1 MSVRHRSLPLYCV
14 IGADALSRAGNA
26 MTTIAIPLIVLN
38 QGYSAAEVGL
48 SSAAAS
54 LPIVIGA
61 LAGGSFA
68 DRVGYRTTSV
78 ISDAASGVTVLALGL
93 LAQFRMLPLWALLA
107 LVFLSN
113 LMDAPGSGARAS
125 QIPDLTRLAGVPLTR
140 STGIRSTIGRL
151 ATMLGSAAAG
161 VVVSLASP
169 DMALYINAVCFL
181 VSIAVTLLMV
191 PSDAALRREEV
202 RGTTA
207 PVSSDGM
214 SLRDFFA
221 GAAFIVRTPLVRAI
235 VMMVVLTNLLDSA
248 TMNVLWA
255 LYARTV
261 SSDGAW
267 YGVMTALFAAG
278 ALTGAACYG
287 AFGRR
292 YSSRWVFLLMFACAC
307 LPPCCC
313 MATQIPFPVVLAVIA
328 IAGLSAGS
336 INPMI
341 DTILYALIPG
351 DIRART
357 LGALT
362 AAVTAGMPFGSV
374 LAGYLGQSM
383 PLPMAFAIIGGC
395 YAGVFALTGFGRHWR
410 KFNESFRH
418 ATEV

>member
-1 MSVRHRSLPLYCV
+1 MSSHHRSLPLYCV

-151 ATMLGSAAAG
+151 ATMLSSAAAS

-181 VSIAVTLLMV
+181 ISIAVTLLMV
-191 PSDAALRREEV
+191 PSDAALWREGV

-207 PVSSDGM
+207 PVSDGM

-235 VMMVVLTNLLDSA
+235 VIMVVLTNLLDSA
-248 TMNVLWA
+248 AMNVLWA

-292 YSSRWVFLLMFACAC
+292 YSSRWVFLLMFVCAC

-313 MATQIPFPVVLAVIA
+313 MAAQIPFPVVLVVIA

-383 PLPMAFAIIGGC
+383 TLPMAFAIIGGC

>member
-1 MSVRHRSLPLYCV
+1 M

-68 DRVGYRTTSV
+68 DRIGYRTTSV
-78 ISDAASGVTVLALGL
+78 ISDAASGVTVLVLGL
-93 LAQFRMLPLWALLA
+93 LAQLHMLPLWALLA

-125 QIPDLTRLAGVPLTR
+125 QIPDLTRLADVPLTR
-140 STGIRSTIGRL
+140 STGIRSTLGRL

-161 VVVSLASP
+161 VVVSLTSP

-181 VSIAVTLLMV
+181 ISIAVTMLMV
-191 PSDAALRREEV
+191 PSDAALRQEGV
-202 RGTTA
+202 RDTIA
-207 PVSSDGM
+207 PVSDGM

-221 GAAFIVRTPLVRAI
+221 GAAFIAHTPLVRAI
-235 VMMVVLTNLLDSA
+235 VIMVVLTNLLDSA
-248 TMNVLWA
+248 AMNVLWA

-267 YGVMTALFAAG
+267 YGVMTA
-278 ALTGAACYG
+278 
-287 AFGRR
+287 
-292 YSSRWVFLLMFACAC
+292 
-307 LPPCCC
+307 
-313 MATQIPFPVVLAVIA
+313 ILA
-328 IAGLSAGS
+328 
-336 INPMI
+336 
-341 DTILYALIPG
+341 
-351 DIRART
+351 
-357 LGALT
+357 
-362 AAVTAGMPFGSV
+362 AGMPFGSV
-374 LAGYLGQSM
+374 MAGYLGQSM
-383 PLPMAFAIIGGC
+383 PLPLAFAIIGGC
-395 YAGVFALTGFGRHWR
+395 YAGVFVLTGFGRHWR
-410 KFNESFRH
+410 RFDESFRH

>member
-1 MSVRHRSLPLYCV
+1 MSGHHRSLPLYCV

-68 DRVGYRTTSV
+68 DRIGYRTTSV
-78 ISDAASGVTVLALGL
+78 ISDAASVVTVLVLGL
-93 LAQFRMLPLWALLA
+93 LAQLHMLPLWALLT

-140 STGIRSTIGRL
+140 STGIRSTLGRL

-181 VSIAVTLLMV
+181 ISIAVTMLMV
-191 PSDAALRREEV
+191 PSDAALRQEGV
-202 RGTTA
+202 RGATA
-207 PVSSDGM
+207 PVSDGM

-235 VMMVVLTNLLDSA
+235 VIMVVLTNLLDSA
-248 TMNVLWA
+248 AMNVLWA

-267 YGVMTALFAAG
+267 YGVMTAIFAAG

-292 YSSRWVFLLMFACAC
+292 YSSRWVFLLMFVCAC

-313 MATQIPFPVVLAVIA
+313 MAAQIPFPMVLAVIA
-328 IAGLSAGS
+328 VAGLSAGS

-351 DIRART
+351 AIRART

-374 LAGYLGQSM
+374 LAGYLGQAM
-383 PLPMAFAIIGGC
+383 PLPLAFAIIGGC
-395 YAGVFALTGFGRHWR
+395 YVGVFALTGFGRHWR

>member
-1 MSVRHRSLPLYCV
+1 MSSHHRSLPLYC
-14 IGADALSRAGNA
+14 
-26 MTTIAIPLIVLN
+26 
-38 QGYSAAEVGL
+38 
-48 SSAAAS
+48 
-54 LPIVIGA
+54 VIGA

-151 ATMLGSAAAG
+151 ATMLSSAAAG

-181 VSIAVTLLMV
+181 ISIAVTLLMV
-191 PSDAALRREEV
+191 PSDAALWREGV

-207 PVSSDGM
+207 PVSDGM

-235 VMMVVLTNLLDSA
+235 VIMVVLTNLLDSA
-248 TMNVLWA
+248 AMNVLWA

-292 YSSRWVFLLMFACAC
+292 YSSRWVFLLMFVCAC

-313 MATQIPFPVVLAVIA
+313 MAAQIPFPVVLVVIA

>member
-1 MSVRHRSLPLYCV
+1 MSGHHRSLPLYCV

-68 DRVGYRTTSV
+68 DRIGYRTTSV
-78 ISDAASGVTVLALGL
+78 ISDAASGVTVLVLGL
-93 LAQFRMLPLWALLA
+93 LAQLHMLPLWALLA

-140 STGIRSTIGRL
+140 STGIRSTLGRL

-161 VVVSLASP
+161 VVVSLTSP
-169 DMALYINAVCFL
+169 DVALYINAVCFL
-181 VSIAVTLLMV
+181 ISIAVTMLMV
-191 PSDAALRREEV
+191 PSDAALRQEGV
-202 RGTTA
+202 RDTIA
-207 PVSSDGM
+207 PVSDGM

-221 GAAFIVRTPLVRAI
+221 GAAFIAHTPL
-235 VMMVVLTNLLDSA
+235 
-248 TMNVLWA
+248 
-255 LYARTV
+255 
-261 SSDGAW
+261 
-267 YGVMTALFAAG
+267 
-278 ALTGAACYG
+278 
-287 AFGRR
+287 
-292 YSSRWVFLLMFACAC
+292 
-307 LPPCCC
+307 
-313 MATQIPFPVVLAVIA
+313 VLAVIA

>member
-1 MSVRHRSLPLYCV
+1 MSSHHRSLPLYCV

-61 LAGGSFA
+61 LTGGSFA

-151 ATMLGSAAAG
+151 ATMLSSAAAS

-181 VSIAVTLLMV
+181 ISIAVTLLMV
-191 PSDAALRREEV
+191 PSDAALWREGV

-207 PVSSDGM
+207 PVSDGM

-235 VMMVVLTNLLDSA
+235 VIMVVLTNLLDSA
-248 TMNVLWA
+248 AMNVLWA

-292 YSSRWVFLLMFACAC
+292 YSSRWVFLLMFVCAC

-313 MATQIPFPVVLAVIA
+313 MAAQIPFPVVLVVIA

-383 PLPMAFAIIGGC
+383 TLPMAFAIIGGC

>member
-1 MSVRHRSLPLYCV
+1 
-14 IGADALSRAGNA
+14 
-26 MTTIAIPLIVLN
+26 
-38 QGYSAAEVGL
+38 
-48 SSAAAS
+48 
-54 LPIVIGA
+54 
-61 LAGGSFA
+61 
-68 DRVGYRTTSV
+68 
-78 ISDAASGVTVLALGL
+78 
-93 LAQFRMLPLWALLA
+93 
-107 LVFLSN
+107 
-113 LMDAPGSGARAS
+113 
-125 QIPDLTRLAGVPLTR
+125 
-140 STGIRSTIGRL
+140 
-151 ATMLGSAAAG
+151 
-161 VVVSLASP
+161 
-169 DMALYINAVCFL
+169 MALYINAVCFL
-181 VSIAVTLLMV
+181 ISIAVTLLMV
-191 PSDAALRREEV
+191 PSDAALWREGV

-207 PVSSDGM
+207 PVSDGM

-235 VMMVVLTNLLDSA
+235 VIMVVLTNLLDSA
-248 TMNVLWA
+248 AMNVLWA

-292 YSSRWVFLLMFACAC
+292 YSSRWVFLLMFVCAC

-313 MATQIPFPVVLAVIA
+313 MAAQIPFPVVLVVIA